1 MKWPWQTAIIS
12 SIHSRMQ
19 KIGMIKRVVTEDEVF
34 FRNLP
39 ISICSSIVVTDN
51 RKKIRK
57 NHNF

>member
-1 MKWPWQTAIIS
+1 M
-12 SIHSRMQ
+12 R
-19 KIGMIKRVVTEDEVF
+19 KIVKIKRVFTEDETY